1 MFAVSPLTKRKNWR
15 LTGESLE
22 CVTDLLKAKAL
33 NIVEERAM
41 KAVHIS
47 GEEKIKQPGSWRPW
61 GSQVWMA
68 TRALTGTSLSLTRMI
83 LAPGLSGEAHRHP
96 NADEVIYLIK
106 GRVEVRA
113 GAETF
118 SLDATDALA
127 IPGGLSHQIHNSGI
141 EDAELIISY
150 STGDREYAPE

>member
-1 MFAVSPLTKRKNWR
+1 MCYGSFKGKGIEHCGGKSNEGSSHQWR
-15 LTGESLE
+15 GKDKTTGL
-22 CVTDLLKAKAL
+22 AA
-33 NIVEERAM
+33 AM
-41 KAVHIS
+41 GIS
-47 GEEKIKQPGSWRPW
+47 GLDGNSRLNGNLVK
-61 GSQVWMA
+61 
-68 TRALTGTSLSLTRMI
+68 L
-83 LAPGLSGEAHRHP
+83 
-96 NADEVIYLIK
+96 YLIK